1 MVGQPPA
8 FPRSRHPDKL
18 SNTAS
23 ASSPTQPAA
32 RRSHPLGPAHL
43 HSSIPPGLVLLLC
56 PSEVPVQ
63 PSLALQ
69 AAGEGQCRFSHP
81 HDLRASSPTRHR
93 WVARGRGG
101 EVFSPSLPPHT
112 FSQRHIS
119 CPTPT
124 PINKVS
130 SAGCPGEVQ
139 GSLFRAWQTVRG
151 RDRCNKYSL
160 NGCFRWS

>member
-8 FPRSRHPDKL
+8 FPHSRHPDKL

-63 PSLALQ
+63 PSLVLH
-69 AAGEGQCRFSHP
+69 AAGKGQYQFSHAP
-81 HDLRASSPTRHR
+81 Q
-93 WVARGRGG
+93 VGGKGQGRR
-101 EVFSPSLPPHT
+101 SLLSLPPST
-112 FSQRHIS
+112 HILTEAYFLPS
-119 CPTPT
+119 PTPN
-124 PINKVS
+124 NKVS

-139 GSLFRAWQTVRG
+139 GSLFRARQTVRG
-151 RDRCNKYSL
+151 RDSCNKYSL